1 MAGSKES
8 MTESTNITIGL
19 DVGGSTTKVI
29 GIQGTKFLEPCRVTG
44 SDPVSAAYGGIGK
57 FLNVNDL
64 KLSQVSCLKI
74 TGVGVSYLKAHIF
87 DKETIC
93 VPEFEAVG
101 IGGLYSAH
109 LTEAVVVSMG
119 TGTSIVRA
127 NAQGVTH
134 LIGSGV
140 GGGTIL
146 GLAKEILDI
155 DNPALISSMAEQGDV
170 TKVDLSVGDIT
181 VDPIPGLKPET
192 TAANF
197 AKIDDTCSKV
207 DLASGIV
214 NLCFQSVGT
223 AAVLAARSQGLE
235 DIVFVGSVLEMEA
248 GRKILQEF
256 ASLYKLRIHVPPEP
270 KYSTAMG
277 AALFQNKDFDCLA

>member
-1 MAGSKES
+1 MAGAKES
-8 MTESTNITIGL
+8 MTESKSITIGL

-134 LIGSGV
+134 LIGSGI

-155 DNPALISSMAEQGDV
+155 DNPALISSMAEQGNV

-181 VDPIPGLKPET
+181 VDDIPGLKPET

-197 AKIDDTCSKV
+197 AKIDDTCSEA